1 MLGIVAAHDD
11 ELTFLVEI
19 KDIHDIEP
27 ARSIAGSGRTY
38 TAAKNEPEDIDKEQC
53 GEKKRND
60 CAQDWKQL

>member
-1 MLGIVAAHDD
+1 MGGAHDD
-11 ELTFLVEI
+11 ELNFLAEI
-19 KDIHDIEP
+19 KDIHGSGP

-38 TAAKNEPEDIDKEQC
+38 TAAKNGPEDIDKEQC